1 MSVRAGTMGAGMTL
15 FCTHSPSRN
24 NCDFPAEGKKTTM
37 VMIYMPTLI
46 EVECSSITALFRGDP
61 GR

>member
-1 MSVRAGTMGAGMTL
+1 MGAGMTL